1 MMPRKNKVG
10 DVFGRLTIVSAYSSK
25 TSGRWFHKVVC
36 SCGKSKYVAG
46 DDMRAGKVSSCG
58 CLRTELFTT
67 HGMSNSAE
75 YKVWAS
81 MIQRCTNKG
90 RAAYKNYGGRGISVC
105 DDWLLFENFIEDMG
119 DRKVDTL
126 TIDRVDNN
134 KGYCK
139 ANCVWADRSTQSINS
154 RVRSDNKT
162 GRKGVSVNRKGGYR
176 ATIQRSS
183 KRVYLGDF
191 KTLENA
197 ISARSKAENNFI
209 KTGEL

>member
-105 DDWLLFENFIEDMG
+105 DEVIIKQDGRACLLTVKEATGQQYKEAV
-119 DRKVDTL
+119 KE
-126 TIDRVDNN
+126 
-134 KGYCK
+134 
-139 ANCVWADRSTQSINS
+139 SILEIS
-154 RVRSDNKT
+154 RHS
-162 GRKGVSVNRKGGYR
+162 
-176 ATIQRSS
+176 
-183 KRVYLGDF
+183 
-191 KTLENA
+191 KTL
-197 ISARSKAENNFI
+197 
-209 KTGEL
+209 